1 MTVSASG
8 LQSSGSVPR
17 RSAFVSWCAVVVI
30 VLGCHRPRGDD
41 GLAEA
46 REAAALAWVNAL
58 GADDGATLARLSTDP
73 LVFRSVGNEHPCD
86 GHVAGG
92 PALTAWLTC
101 VRAKAELR
109 HVADSWKDFRQ
120 PAQPTPESAALQRY
134 LPHVVRGED
143 VWSRFVG
150 ADERA
155 RSRDALD
162 ALQKEAG
169 SDGAWIVIAANG
181 LSATLMLR
189 LQIVGPAATAQVHA
203 VLAHVTRTSD

>member
-1 MTVSASG
+1 
-8 LQSSGSVPR
+8 
-17 RSAFVSWCAVVVI
+17 
-30 VLGCHRPRGDD
+30 
-41 GLAEA
+41 
-46 REAAALAWVNAL
+46 
-58 GADDGATLARLSTDP
+58 
-73 LVFRSVGNEHPCD
+73 
-86 GHVAGG
+86 VAGG

-109 HVADSWKDFRQ
+109 RVADSWKDFRQ

-169 SDGAWIVIAANG
+169 DEGAWITIAANG
-181 LSATLMLR
+181 LSASVMLR
-189 LQIVGPAATAQVHA
+189 LQVVGPATPAHVHA